1 MITLLC
7 HKCVWHKFE
16 DSDEAQSFNHGR
28 NYRRYY
34 GCDGGNGSKTAA
46 AISISHAYNII
57 ICQNNSWLYLFFFA
71 GNVPISSNAVTEYA
85 QHLQDR
91 YQIDIPMFLTHQWPP
106 PPTQTVLH
114 LAMIRGKTIKHGPID
129 EDMVRL
135 TLRGKVNDILYQK
148 TPVELKD
155 IFKMDSA
162 KRKVILIEGAP
173 GSGKSTLAWHIC
185 KRWGAGELFQN
196 FRTVAFIQLRDPAI
210 QSAKSVEDIL
220 PAETRN
226 QAERVVAEL
235 KARRGQDLLFVMD
248 GWDELPLHLHTKSIF
263 QQLIA
268 SPMTLNLQYSTV
280 IITSRPIASGDL
292 YRYRAISSCIEIL
305 GFTMTEVNDYFTEAL
320 EGDSN
325 AVKRLQDQLR
335 ERPMIEA
342 SCYLPINAAIVTH
355 LFLTQNH
362 SLPTTLHGVF
372 TSLVLCCLI
381 RHATKQEQKTQN
393 ISSLDNLPFDLQ
405 EPFKNICTV
414 AYKGVM
420 DNRAIFSPEHLEPL
434 GLPKK
439 LGTLGLI
446 QGVESFASFNSSVS
460 YHFLH
465 LSVQELL
472 ASFYISQLP
481 ESKQVEVFKQL
492 FGQPRFAMVFRFYAA
507 FTKLGCGEI
516 REIVGNIAK
525 EKEKPQL
532 LYLLLG
538 LYEAQDVSLCQF
550 VVFHLDGHLD
560 LSSTALSPVDCLTV
574 GYFTSCICYAGSGK
588 FTAKLRNCS
597 LDDYRVTYLTKVL
610 CRSSSSG
617 RLRTHNLAT
626 ADTEVANSS
635 ELHLE

>member
-1 MITLLC
+1 MTQIYSTGTAQIPSHSQPTKRFSEPSDPLL
-7 HKCVWHKFE
+7 
-16 DSDEAQSFNHGR
+16 S
-28 NYRRYY
+28 
-34 GCDGGNGSKTAA
+34 
-46 AISISHAYNII
+46 
-57 ICQNNSWLYLFFFA
+57 
-71 GNVPISSNAVTEYA
+71 YA
-85 QHLQDR
+85 QYLRGR
-91 YQIDIPMFLTHQWPP
+91 YEIQTQTILSQQWPP
-106 PPTQTVLH
+106 PPTHTVLH
-114 LAMIRGKTIKHGPID
+114 LAMIKGENIRYGSID
-129 EDMVRL
+129 EEMVRL
-135 TLRGKVNDILYQK
+135 TLRGRVNDILYHK
-148 TPVELKD
+148 KPVELEE
-155 IFKMDSA
+155 IFQIDNA

-173 GSGKSTLAWHIC
+173 GSGKSTLAWNIC
-185 KRWGAGELFQN
+185 QRWTSGELFQN
-196 FRTVAFIQLRDPAI
+196 FGTVVFIQLRDPEI
-210 QSAKSVEDIL
+210 QSAKSIEDIL
-220 PAETRN
+220 PAKNRS
-226 QAERVVAEL
+226 QADRVVA
-235 KARRGQDLLFVMD
+235 KYQDCSGQNLLFIMD
-248 GWDELPLHLHTKSIF
+248 GWDELPAHLHTGSIF
-263 QQLIA
+263 DKLITF
-268 SPMTLNLQYSTV
+268 PWTV
-280 IITSRPIASGDL
+280 SLHFSSIIITSRPIAAGDL
-292 YRYRAISSCIEIL
+292 YRTVSSRVEIL
-305 GFTMTEVNDYFTEAL
+305 GFTPAEVKSYFTEAL
-320 EGDSN
+320 KKDSQ
-325 AVKRLQDQLR
+325 AVQKLQDQLR

-342 SCYLPINAAIVTH
+342 SCYLPLNAAIVSH
-355 LFLTQNH
+355 LFRAQNH

-381 RHATKQEQKTQN
+381 RHATKQEQTPQN

-405 EPFKNICTV
+405 EPFKNICTL

-472 ASFYISQLP
+472 ASFYIFKLS

-560 LSSTALSPVDCLTV
+560 LSSTALSPVDCLTI
-574 GYFTSCICYAGSGK
+574 GYFTSCICHAGSGK

-597 LDDYRVTYLTKVL
+597 LDDYRVTYLTKDL